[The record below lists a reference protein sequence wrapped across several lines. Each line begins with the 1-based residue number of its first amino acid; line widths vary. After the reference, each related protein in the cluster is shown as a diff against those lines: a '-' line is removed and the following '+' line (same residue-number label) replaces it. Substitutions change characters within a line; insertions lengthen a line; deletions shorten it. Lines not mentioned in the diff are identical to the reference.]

1 MWGTYVD
8 YWHYTRDDTYV
19 KRTTDA
25 MIFQAEPPKNAFM
38 PGNWT
43 ASLGND
49 DQAFWGMAAML
60 RDFRP
65 EIVINCAA
73 DTDVEGAESDPARCV
88 AANALLPE
96 LLAQFGRDTGARLVH
111 FSSTG
116 CYGGDRTTPHGD
128 YEPLRPS
135 TVHHR
140 AKAAGEAAVREAGG
154 RHLILRLGWLYGGAA
169 GQRKNFVWNRIVE
182 AQGSAEIGSDPYQ
195 TGSPTFVG
203 DVVSQTLALL
213 KAELA

>member
-1 MWGTYVD
+1 M
-8 YWHYTRDDTYV
+8 
-19 KRTTDA
+19 
-25 MIFQAEPPKNAFM
+25 AEPRIAITGAVGMLGSAFRARLADEAVLLPM
-38 PGNWT
+38 SREALDLAHP
-43 ASLGND
+43 ASLR
-49 DQAFWGMAAML
+49 ATL

-73 DTDVEGAESDPARCV
+73 DTDVERAETDPAPCFG
-88 AANALLPE
+88 ANALLPE
-96 LLAQFGRDTGARLVH
+96 LLAQFCRETGTRLVH

-116 CYGGDRTTPHGD
+116 CYGGDKTTPHGD
-128 YEPLRPS
+128 YDPLHPS

-182 AQGSAEIGSDPYQ
+182 AR
-195 TGSPTFVG
+195 GSPRNRLRPLSNRIP
-203 DVVSQTLALL
+203 DLHRRRRAPNRSAAQ
-213 KAELA
+213 K